1 MSNWRVYCKKADF
14 AEIGRVYGVDQVIAR
29 IARNRNIC
37 TNEELD
43 AYFSASYQSLHNP
56 AQMKDLIKAVE
67 IINKKIDEGVKIR
80 VVGDY
85 DVDGI
90 CSTTI
95 LVKAI
100 RACGGIV
107 DYSVPDRVSDGY
119 GINIAIIDKALQDG
133 IDTIVTCD
141 NGIAAIEQVNY
152 AKSKGMTVVVTDH
165 HEIPFDEYNGEKHYI
180 YSKADAIVD
189 PKQESCAYP
198 FKMLCGAGIA
208 YEMMQ
213 VLYEYR
219 KIQRL
224 KELEEYKQLAA
235 IASICDLV
243 DLVDENRVLVRFGLD
258 SMKDTTNKGI
268 RALAEICAINLS
280 EISSYHVGFVLG
292 PCLNASGRL
301 EKADIAIRLLMT
313 EDTSEAKELAQHV
326 KMLNETRKEMTEQE
340 TQKAIDMVNN
350 SDLKNDTVLLIYLP
364 SCHESI
370 AGIIAGRVKEYFY
383 KPTFVIT
390 KSVEGVKGSGR
401 SIETYNMYEEI
412 NKCKNLL
419 TKFGG
424 HPMAA
429 GLSFPEENIEP
440 LRKMLNQNQ
449 TLTENDLI
457 PVHWIDVAMPLW
469 YVTME
474 LIYQFK
480 RLEPF
485 GTGNEKP
492 LFADSN
498 LLVKRVD
505 IIGKNKN
512 VAKFVLEDVD
522 GRIFDGIMF
531 KITQENLPLKGQI
544 ISILYYPSINEY
556 NGKKKIQFVI
566 EEIKVKEVS

>member
-14 AEIGRVYGVDQVIAR
+14 AEIGKEYGVDQVIAR

-37 TNEELD
+37 TKEELN

-56 AQMKDLIKAVE
+56 RQMKDLVKAVE
-67 IINKKIDEGVKIR
+67 IIDKKIEDGVKIR

-100 RACGGIV
+100 KACGGMV
-107 DYSVPDRVSDGY
+107 DYSVPDRVNDGY

-141 NGIAAIEQVNY
+141 NGIAAIEQINY

-165 HEIPFDEYNGEKHYI
+165 HEIPFDEHDGEKHYM

-189 PKQESCAYP
+189 PKQESCKYP

-208 YEMMQ
+208 YEMMR

-219 KIQRL
+219 GSQKL

-258 SMKDTTNKGI
+258 TLKDTRNKGI
-268 RALAEICAINLS
+268 RALADICAIDLA

-313 EDTSEAKELAQHV
+313 EDTNEAKELAQHV
-326 KMLNETRKEMTEQE
+326 RMLNETRKEMTEEE

-370 AGIIAGRVKEYFY
+370 AGIIAGRVKEHFY

-401 SIETYNMYEEI
+401 SIEKYNMYEEI

-429 GLSFPEENIEP
+429 GLSFPEEHIEP
-440 LRKMLNQNQ
+440 LRKMLNHNQ

-474 LIYQFK
+474 LINQFK

-498 LLVKRVD
+498 LLVKSVD

-512 VAKFVLEDVD
+512 VAKFVLEDAD
-522 GRIFDGIMF
+522 GRMFDGIMF
-531 KITQENLPLKGQI
+531 KISEENLPIKGQI

-566 EEIKVKEVS
+566 EEIKVKKVS

>member
-14 AEIGRVYGVDQVIAR
+14 AEIGKVYGVDQVIAR

-37 TNEELD
+37 TKEELD

-56 AQMKDLIKAVE
+56 KQMKDLVKAVE

-100 RACGGIV
+100 RACGGMV
-107 DYSVPDRVSDGY
+107 DYSVPDRVNDGY
-119 GINIAIIDKALQDG
+119 GINISIIDKALQDG

-152 AKSKGMTVVVTDH
+152 AKSKEMTVVVTDH
-165 HEIPFDEYNGEKHYI
+165 HEIPFDEHNGEKCYI

-189 PKQESCAYP
+189 PKQESCEYP

-208 YEMMQ
+208 YEMMRI
-213 VLYEYR
+213 LYEYKR
-219 KIQRL
+219 AEEL
-224 KELEEYKQLAA
+224 EELEEYKQLAA

-243 DLVDENRVLVRFGLD
+243 DLVDENRVIVRFGLD
-258 SMKDTTNKGI
+258 TMKDTTNKGI
-268 RALAEICAINLS
+268 RALAETCAIDLS

-326 KMLNETRKEMTEQE
+326 KVLNETRKEMTEQE

-350 SDLKNDTVLLIYLP
+350 SDLKNDTVLLIYLS

-370 AGIIAGRVKEYFY
+370 AGIIAGRVKEHFY

-401 SIETYNMYEEI
+401 SIEKYNMYEEI
-412 NKCKNLL
+412 NKCKDLL

-440 LRKMLNQNQ
+440 LRKMLNKNQ

-474 LIYQFK
+474 LINQFK

-492 LFADSN
+492 LFADAN
-498 LLVKRVD
+498 LLVKSVD

-512 VAKFVLEDVD
+512 VAKFVLEDAD

-531 KITQENLPLKGQI
+531 KISEENLPFKGQM

-556 NGKKKIQFVI
+556 NGRKKIQFVI
-566 EEIKVKEVS
+566 EEIRVKEAP

>member
-1 MSNWRVYCKKADF
+1 MSNWKVYCKRADF
-14 AEIGRVYGVDQVIAR
+14 AKIGKTYGVDQVIAR

-107 DYSVPDRVSDGY
+107 DYSVPDRVNDGY
-119 GINIAIIDKALQDG
+119 GINVAIIDKALQDG

-141 NGIAAIEQVNY
+141 NGIAAVEQINY

-189 PKQESCAYP
+189 PKQESCEYP

-213 VLYEYR
+213 VLYEYKR
-219 KIQRL
+219 AEAL
-224 KELEEYKQLAA
+224 EELEEYKQLAA

-243 DLVDENRVLVRFGLD
+243 DLIDENRVIVRFGLD

-326 KMLNETRKEMTEQE
+326 KMLNETRKEMTEHE

-370 AGIIAGRVKEYFY
+370 AGIIAGRVKEHFY

-401 SIETYNMYEEI
+401 SIEKYNMYEEI

-474 LIYQFK
+474 LINQFK

-531 KITQENLPLKGQI
+531 KIIEENLPLKGQM